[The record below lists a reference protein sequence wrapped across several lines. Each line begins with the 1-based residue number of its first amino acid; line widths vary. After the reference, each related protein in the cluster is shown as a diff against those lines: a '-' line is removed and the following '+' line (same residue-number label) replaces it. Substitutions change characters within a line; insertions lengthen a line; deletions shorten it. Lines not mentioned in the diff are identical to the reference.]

1 MERNMTQNNRQ
12 KTLEK
17 IIGWLEEEKEGKS
30 LLNQKWE
37 ITPIED
43 TDVVM
48 ASTEGLPLSIGIEAT
63 DKFINLVIYT
73 GIETAVLPNQ
83 ERLKIYRDLLL
94 LNNENEMMKF
104 LLAGREETIGIRVDL
119 DTMTLGKMEFNDAL
133 VSLIIGAE
141 TLRATLYS
149 DTTKET
155 GENPEKE
162 TVMEIISNELESGR
176 SKESIIKDLVS
187 AGMSEEDARAIVNE
201 IAKKLNIEARDRY
214 IS

>member
-1 MERNMTQNNRQ
+1 MERYMTQNNRQ
-12 KTLEK
+12 KTLKK
-17 IIGWLEEEKEGKS
+17 IIGWLQEEKEGNS

-43 TDVVM
+43 TDIVM
-48 ASTEGLPLSIGIEAT
+48 ASTEGLPLSIGIEVT
-63 DKFINLVIYT
+63 DNFVNLVIYT

-119 DTMTLGKMEFNDAL
+119 DTLTLGKMEFNDAL
-133 VSLIIGAE
+133 VSLVIGAE
-141 TLRATLYS
+141 ALRATLSS
-149 DTTKET
+149 DTSEES
-155 GENPEKE
+155 GENPEMDK
-162 TVMEIISNELESGR
+162 VMDIISNELESGR
-176 SKESIIKDLVS
+176 SKESIINDLIS

>member
-1 MERNMTQNNRQ
+1 MTQNNRQ